1 MQKITGDKM
10 RGLLY
15 SIIVISLFLGL
26 FGCAKSSSDTIK
38 VALVAPLTGDQAELG
53 LDELHAAELAADE
66 INAKGGINGKKVVI
80 VGMDDKHDPL
90 EATKIAN
97 NLVADSSIIAVIGH
111 LNSGTSIPA
120 SKIYNQGGILMITP
134 SATNPQLTKQGFTN
148 VFRMCATD
156 EVQGPAMADYLIRDK
171 KYKKIVTLNDKSQ
184 YGQGLVDTFTAQA
197 KKLGVEIV
205 FADAITQ
212 GDKDFVSVLT
222 RIKALNPDVIYFG
235 GMHSEAGLIAKQA
248 KSLGISAKIAG
259 GDGMFGTEFGKIAG
273 GDAASNAIV
282 SFQAPPY
289 DKADNPGMKNFVANY
304 SAKYGKIVQYAP
316 YSYDAANLV
325 FSAIAKA
332 EKQDRASVIAAM
344 KATKDYP
351 GVTGKVN
358 FAPNG
363 DIMNATFYFYT
374 FDAQGMPAFIK

>member
-1 MQKITGDKM
+1 M
-10 RGLLY
+10 RPFFYLIMILA
-15 SIIVISLFLGL
+15 LFAALS
-26 FGCAKSSSDTIK
+26 GCSKSDSNTVR

-120 SKIYNQGGILMITP
+120 SKIYSQGGILMITP

-156 EVQGPAMADYLIRDK
+156 EVQGPAMADYLIKDK

-197 KKLGVEIV
+197 KKLGVEVIFV
-205 FADAITQ
+205 DAITQ
-212 GDKDFVSVLT
+212 GDKDFVSVSLVSRRLT
-222 RIKALNPDVIYFG
+222 L
-235 GMHSEAGLIAKQA
+235 M
-248 KSLGISAKIAG
+248 
-259 GDGMFGTEFGKIAG
+259 
-273 GDAASNAIV
+273 
-282 SFQAPPY
+282 
-289 DKADNPGMKNFVANY
+289 
-304 SAKYGKIVQYAP
+304 
-316 YSYDAANLV
+316 
-325 FSAIAKA
+325 
-332 EKQDRASVIAAM
+332 
-344 KATKDYP
+344 
-351 GVTGKVN
+351 
-358 FAPNG
+358 
-363 DIMNATFYFYT
+363 
-374 FDAQGMPAFIK
+374 